1 MKWFL
6 SIITYTISTL
16 FLRIL
21 MFQFKL
27 VEIQNSKFKKK
38 KKKKILKIY

>member
-38 KKKKILKIY
+38 KKKELLNGF

>member
-27 VEIQNSKFKKK
+27 VEIQKSKIKKK
-38 KKKKILKIY
+38 KKKELLNGF

>member
-27 VEIQNSKFKKK
+27 VEIQNSKIKKK
-38 KKKKILKIY
+38 KKKELLNGF